1 MYSDVKVGD
10 IIRFCNIGHAFNNE
24 SEVDYY
30 GIVVGS
36 KTEQKQK
43 HYLIRWLN
51 HQYYP
56 FDIAESYSISG
67 KFWSIIDTTNEVG

>member
-1 MYSDVKVGD
+1 VTIKIGD
-10 IIRFCNIGHAFNNE
+10 IVRFCNDEDLRNNINR
-24 SEVDYY
+24 VDYY

-43 HYLIRWLN
+43 HYMIRWLN
-51 HQYYP
+51 HQYYS

-67 KFWSIIDTTNEVG
+67 KFWSIIDTTNERG

>member
-1 MYSDVKVGD
+1 MTIKIGD
-10 IIRFCNIGHAFNNE
+10 IVRFCNKNDEMLNY
-24 SEVDYY
+24 SNEVDYY

-36 KTEQKQK
+36 TTQENEK
-43 HYLIRWLN
+43 HYIIRWLN

-67 KFWSIIDTTNEVG
+67 KFWSIIDTTNE